1 MTKSGLRV
9 FGFCPAGSASKVDLT
24 SGVNYMLLSLNG
36 ILDAAYDCRVCDSR
50 RFNCSL
56 YDELLSRSK
65 RFSGRNLLN
74 LHIHDNNQE
83 RRRFTVMDRSVGRS
97 RVLS

>member
-1 MTKSGLRV
+1 M
-9 FGFCPAGSASKVDLT
+9 FGFRPAGSTSKVDLT

-36 ILDAAYDCRVCDSR
+36 ILDAAYDFRVRDSR
-50 RFNCSL
+50 RYNCSL

-74 LHIHDNNQE
+74 LHIHGNNQE